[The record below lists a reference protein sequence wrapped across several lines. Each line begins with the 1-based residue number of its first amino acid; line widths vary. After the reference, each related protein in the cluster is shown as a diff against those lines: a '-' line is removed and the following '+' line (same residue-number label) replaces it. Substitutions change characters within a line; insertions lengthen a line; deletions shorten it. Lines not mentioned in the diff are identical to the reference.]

1 MSHSFLTPTK
11 VIRAAMAEFQNN
23 LSFVKQCKKL
33 AMKDYEIGGM
43 KAGSAINAAVPNN
56 FAVTTASATFSG
68 QDLNERSV
76 SVPVDNQYHVDLNGI
91 STLEW
96 TMNIDDFSQR
106 FLKPAMSNLAAKVEQ
121 KMLDI
126 AAKGAGS
133 YAGAAATTPNTAL
146 VYLQAGQKLTEL
158 SAPLDGRSVH
168 INPAANA
175 ATVDAL
181 KALFADQRQLGAQYT
196 KGLMGNAFGFDFYTN
211 QAIPVIACGTRTAS
225 SSVTVKTTVSTE
237 GATTIVLSGTTGC
250 TYTAGDMFTIA
261 DVYAV
266 NPLTKQ
272 STGAL
277 AQFVVTALATAGTTG
292 TYDATVTVKTPMYST
307 GGHQNISAFPQATA
321 AVTFLGTASTSY
333 PRNIYTCQDAVAFA
347 NVELQ
352 VPGGV
357 DFAAAETVEGIS
369 LRVVRYYTGS
379 SDTISTRFDVA
390 FGGAVL
396 RPEWVGQLIG

>member
-23 LSFVKQCKKL
+23 LSFVKQCKK
-33 AMKDYEIGGM
+33 MSQKDYEIGGM
-43 KAGSAINAAVPNN
+43 KAGASINAAVPNN
-56 FAVTTASATFSG
+56 FAVRTGATFSG
-68 QDLNERSV
+68 QDLLERSV
-76 SVPVDNQYHVDLNGI
+76 AVPVDTQYGVDLNGI
-91 STLEW
+91 TTLEW

-106 FLKPAMSNLAAKVEQ
+106 FLRPAMSNLAAKVEQ

-133 YAGAAATTPNTAL
+133 YAGAAGTTPNTAL
-146 VYLQAGQKLTEL
+146 VYLQAGQQLTER
-158 SAPLDGRSVH
+158 SAPEDGRSVH

-181 KALFADQRQLGAQYT
+181 KGLFADQKQLGGQYT
-196 KGLMGNAFGFDFYTN
+196 KGLMGTAFGFDFYVN
-211 QAIPVIACGTRTAS
+211 QAIPVITCGTRVAS
-225 SSVTVKTTVSTE
+225 SEATVKTTVSTE
-237 GATTIVLSGTTGC
+237 GATTMVLTGLTTK
-250 TYTAGDMFTIA
+250 TIKAGDMFTIA
-261 DVYAV
+261 AVYAV

-272 STGAL
+272 STGSL
-277 AQFVVTALATAGTTG
+277 AQFVVTADVTAVGG
-292 TYDATVTVKTPMYST
+292 DATVTVKTPIYST
-307 GGHQNISAFPQATA
+307 GGHQNVDAFPQANA
-321 AVTFLGTASTSY
+321 AIVWLGTASTAY
-333 PRNIYTCQDAVAFA
+333 PRNIYTCKDAVAFA

-357 DFAAAETVEGIS
+357 DFAAAETVDGIS
-369 LRVVRYYTGS
+369 LRVIRQYDSAY
-379 SDTISTRFDVA
+379 DTIKTRFDVA

>member
-23 LSFVKQCKKL
+23 LSFVGQCKKISK
-33 AMKDYEIGGM
+33 KDYEIGGM
-43 KAGSAINAAVPNN
+43 KAGASINAAVPNN
-56 FAVTTASATFSG
+56 FSVRTGATFSG
-68 QDLNERSV
+68 QDLLERSV
-76 SVPVDNQYHVDLNGI
+76 AVPVDTQYGVDINGI
-91 STLEW
+91 TTLDW
-96 TMNIDDFSQR
+96 TMSVDEFSQR
-106 FLKPAMSNLAAKVEQ
+106 FIKPAMANLAAKVEA

-126 AAKGAGS
+126 AAKGSGS
-133 YAGAAATTPNTAL
+133 LVGAAATTPNTLL

-158 SAPLDGRSVH
+158 AAPFDGRSIH

-181 KALFADQRQLGAQYT
+181 KGLFNSQAQLSGQYA
-196 KGLMGNAFGFDFYTN
+196 KGLMAKDTLGFDFYVN
-211 QAIPVIACGTRTAS
+211 QSIPVITAGTRTAS

-237 GATTIVLSGTTGC
+237 GATTIVLSGTSGC
-250 TYTAGDMFTIA
+250 TYTAGDIFTVA
-261 DVYAV
+261 GVYAV

-277 AQFVVTALATAGTTG
+277 AQFCVTTLATAGATG

-307 GGHQNISAFPQATA
+307 GGHQNIASFPQAGD
-321 AVTFLGTASTSY
+321 AVTFIGTASTAY
-333 PRNIYTCQDAVAFA
+333 PRNIYTVKEAVAFA

-357 DFAAAETVEGIS
+357 DFAAAETVDGIS
-369 LRVVRYYTGS
+369 LRVIRDYDSTY
-379 SDTISTRFDVA
+379 DTIKTRFDVA